1 VLQGEPE
8 AAVRLQEVH
17 EGQGDDDEQ
26 EDGVTR
32 QKAIKVL
39 ERKASWLSGAIGQL
53 VPGSMKREYM
63 EDEFKAVSRAVVD
76 LREQAE
82 AARLVRDYL
91 RDCALLDDDD
101 RATVDRLLA
110 WAGEV
115 LDETDA
121 PVAL

>member
-1 VLQGEPE
+1 
-8 AAVRLQEVH
+8 
-17 EGQGDDDEQ
+17 
-26 EDGVTR
+26 
-32 QKAIKVL
+32 
-39 ERKASWLSGAIGQL
+39 
-53 VPGSMKREYM
+53 MKREYM